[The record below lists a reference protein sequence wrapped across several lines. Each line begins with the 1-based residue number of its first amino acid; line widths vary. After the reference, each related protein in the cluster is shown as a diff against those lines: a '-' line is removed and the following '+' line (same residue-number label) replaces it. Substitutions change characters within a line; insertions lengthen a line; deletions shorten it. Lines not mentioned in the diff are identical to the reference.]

1 MTDSLTR
8 VTSWG
13 VTSLAHMKAVGMLT
27 TLLVAIVGVAK
38 GSIYPVDI
46 TFQTPT
52 LELIT
57 EG

>member
-1 MTDSLTR
+1 M
-8 VTSWG
+8 
-13 VTSLAHMKAVGMLT
+13 AHMKAVGMLT